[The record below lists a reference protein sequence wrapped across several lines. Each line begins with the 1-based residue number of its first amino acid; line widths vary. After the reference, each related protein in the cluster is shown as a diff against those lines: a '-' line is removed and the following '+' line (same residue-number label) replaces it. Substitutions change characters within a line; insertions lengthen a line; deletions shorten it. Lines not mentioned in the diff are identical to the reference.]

1 MTTTLQ
7 QDEKMKEI
15 YMRRILLGRYA
26 EPEDVAPAFVFFSS
40 DDSRYITGQI
50 LPVDGG
56 YGMT

>member
-1 MTTTLQ
+1 
-7 QDEKMKEI
+7 MK
-15 YMRRILLGRYA
+15 RILLGRYA

-40 DDSRYITGQI
+40 DDSKYITGQI